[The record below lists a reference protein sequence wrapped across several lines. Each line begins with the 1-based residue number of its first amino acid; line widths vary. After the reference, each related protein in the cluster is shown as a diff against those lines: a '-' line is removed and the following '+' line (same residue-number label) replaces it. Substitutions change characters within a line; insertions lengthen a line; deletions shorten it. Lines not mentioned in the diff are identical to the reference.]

1 MDVISAVKPHACH
14 SCDKSFGRRYNLR
27 RHIDNVHTDEEN
39 ERDSDIEYLD
49 EPRSKK
55 SRFYSETE
63 DPETEPEENEDDD
76 PQEDDSESRESDQ
89 SLDEHESYSE
99 LDDNIAY
106 LD

>member
-1 MDVISAVKPHACH
+1 MNVISAVKPHACH

-27 RHIDNVHTDEEN
+27 RHIESVNTDEEG

-63 DPETEPEENEDDD
+63 DPETEPEENEDDLNTRPNLRD
-76 PQEDDSESRESDQ
+76 CSTKTKKNEV
-89 SLDEHESYSE
+89 H
-99 LDDNIAY
+99 N
-106 LD
+106 

>member
-1 MDVISAVKPHACH
+1 MD
-14 SCDKSFGRRYNLR
+14 
-27 RHIDNVHTDEEN
+27 